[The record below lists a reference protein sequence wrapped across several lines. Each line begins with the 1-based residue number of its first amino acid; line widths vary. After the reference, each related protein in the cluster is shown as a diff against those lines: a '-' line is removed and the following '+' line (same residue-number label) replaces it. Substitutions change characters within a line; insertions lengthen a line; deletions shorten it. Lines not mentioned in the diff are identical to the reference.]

1 MVPVPEGDPSFS
13 SLFDQASEI
22 LPIPILVQ
30 FISLFQYI
38 LIRNPFLPP
47 CDLLK
52 TGYLIALTSLDNLDK
67 LGSLHHRIVCA
78 GIQPCL
84 AASQNSHSHF
94 SFRKITLLDRRN
106 LQPPP
111 GGRF

>member
-47 CDLLK
+47 CDLLR
-52 TGYLIALTSLDNLDK
+52 TGYLIALTSLDKLDK
-67 LGSLHHRIVCA
+67 PVSLPHRIVCA
-78 GIQPCL
+78 GSDPCI
-84 AASQNSHSHF
+84 APSPNFHF
-94 SFRKITLLDRRN
+94 QLPFLNIRPSDRRN
-106 LQPPP
+106 LQPSS
-111 GGRF
+111 